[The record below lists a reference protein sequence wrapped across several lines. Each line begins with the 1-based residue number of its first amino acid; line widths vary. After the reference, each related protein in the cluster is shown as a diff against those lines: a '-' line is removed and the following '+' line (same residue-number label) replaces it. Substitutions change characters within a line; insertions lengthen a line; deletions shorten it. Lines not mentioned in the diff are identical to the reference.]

1 MLKNHSQYALYMIA
15 LYILQHYLY
24 LVVTIL
30 SLILFPLI
38 IFLNLP
44 VIVDALMSAVIILGY
59 FLVYHFQT
67 KGFISA
73 DRLMNNIANQ
83 TNDIS
88 VRISSKDIKQNPDME
103 KFYNSINKYMC
114 NTENDY
120 LSTLDTVATTGKQGL
135 FVTQNLMITN
145 DLVQKN
151 NEISQSI
158 NTVSKE
164 MLIATENITVNTNTI
179 NEKSNITVE
188 LTNEGRAMIE
198 KARDVS
204 DNIDS
209 TIKELNSE
217 VSVLNDNADQ
227 IAIVIAVINEISD
240 QTNLLALNA
249 AIEAARAGEAGR
261 GFAVVADEV
270 RNLAEKT
277 SHSTKQIGETV
288 SDMQKSIS
296 TVTQRMD
303 VITKMLMEQ
312 RAGIDSSFNN
322 FQDIYNSSLDL
333 NQSISE
339 IMAASEE
346 QNAVIYEIS
355 SNLKEMSD
363 ASELSINNL
372 AELFK
377 AFNDMALS
385 LNTLETKFTN
395 IKYASKA
402 GSFIAAKTAHVAFMR
417 RLLVNNYMK
426 NVIQLPN
433 HQTCSFGKFYYSDG
447 MEKYSDDKD
456 FRAIEPIHK
465 KVHDLGIQVMSNIE
479 NNKFNEN
486 KKLVEELE
494 KDVEDL
500 VSILDKLILRYS

>member
-1 MLKNHSQYALYMIA
+1 MKVK
-15 LYILQHYLY
+15 YLY

-456 FRAIEPIHK
+456 FRAIETIHK

>member
-1 MLKNHSQYALYMIA
+1 MKVK
-15 LYILQHYLY
+15 YLY

-164 MLIATENITVNTNTI
+164 MLIATENITVNTTTI
-179 NEKSNITVE
+179 TEKSNITVE

-447 MEKYSDDKD
+447 MEKYGDDKD

>member
-1 MLKNHSQYALYMIA
+1 MKVK
-15 LYILQHYLY
+15 YLY

-88 VRISSKDIKQNPDME
+88 VRISSEDIKQNPDME